1 MDNFNR
7 TNQESVNTIQNTIF
21 TTIDKLYN
29 YGFRPDQVSF
39 ILFILI
45 LFRDG
50 FFNQYKQYDK
60 NLAKVQQVEY
70 SKKLRKDIKLHIES
84 LPDKYNLKI
93 VLDVYS
99 SILAR
104 LADGSSPAIDLIPL
118 TA

>member
-1 MDNFNR
+1 MNQSNK
-7 TNQESVNTIQNTIF
+7 TNQESVNAIQNTIL

-29 YGFRPDQVSF
+29 YGFAPREVSF

-45 LFRDG
+45 LLRDG
-50 FFNQYKQYDK
+50 FFNQYKSYDK

-104 LADGSSPAIDLIPL
+104 LEENLYIIMGLPVRSR
-118 TA
+118 